1 MTAAPDPHGHTHRHT
16 HSDCGHEHAHDH
28 ATTHHH
34 GHAQGHAHH
43 DPLAHDQLAIDRH
56 HRGRLAL
63 AFALT
68 AGFMLLE
75 AIGGAIAGSLALMA
89 DAGHMLTDAAALG
102 LAWLALRIAARPA
115 DHKRSFGYQRLRVI
129 ATFLNG
135 LALLMIVGWIA
146 FEAIARMLQP
156 QAVEAWPMLW
166 IAVSGAIANLVVFA
180 ILRPAGHD
188 DMNMAA
194 ASLHVMSDLLGS
206 LAAILS
212 AVIIL
217 TTGWL
222 PADPLLSLLVCV
234 LLVRSAWYL
243 VKRST
248 HILLEGS
255 PEWLNLAELRS
266 TLEHAVPA
274 IQDVH
279 HVHCWL
285 VGPQDTLLTM
295 HVQVAPEADHVHTL
309 RQAKEVLAEQFGITH
324 ATIQIESSDCLD
336 ADCTEQATANG

>member
-1 MTAAPDPHGHTHRHT
+1 
-16 HSDCGHEHAHDH
+16 
-28 ATTHHH
+28 
-34 GHAQGHAHH
+34 
-43 DPLAHDQLAIDRH
+43 
-56 HRGRLAL
+56 
-63 AFALT
+63 
-68 AGFMLLE
+68 MLLE
-75 AIGGAIAGSLALMA
+75 AVGGALAGSLALIA

-102 LAWLALRIAARPA
+102 LAWVALRIAARPA

-129 ATFLNG
+129 ATLLNG
-135 LALLMIVGWIA
+135 LALFLIVGWIA
-146 FEAIARMLQP
+146 FEAVVRLLQP
-156 QAVEAWPMLW
+156 HPVEAWPMLW
-166 IAVSGAIANLVVFA
+166 IAVLGALANLISFA
-180 ILRPAGHD
+180 ILRPAGHE

-206 LAAILS
+206 VAAILS

-222 PADPLLSLLVCV
+222 PADPLLSLLVCA
-234 LLVRSAWYL
+234 LLVRSAWSL

-255 PEWLNLAELRS
+255 PEWLNVAELRGV
-266 TLEHAVPA
+266 LEREVPA

-295 HVQVAPEADHVHTL
+295 HVQVAPDADHVHTL
-309 RQAKEVLAEQFGITH
+309 RAAKLVLAQQFGITH
-324 ATIQIESSDCLD
+324 ATIQIESNDCLD
-336 ADCTEQATANG
+336 ADCVEPALQRVDSSIV

>member
-1 MTAAPDPHGHTHRHT
+1 MTATPDPHGHAHRHT
-16 HSDCGHEHAHDH
+16 HSDCGHEHAQAHV
-28 ATTHHH
+28 H
-34 GHAQGHAHH
+34 GVHGHAHH
-43 DPLAHDQLAIDRH
+43 DHLTHDQLTTDRR
-56 HRGRLAL
+56 HRSRLAL
-63 AFALT
+63 AFTLT
-68 AGFMLLE
+68 TGFMLLE

-102 LAWLALRIAARPA
+102 LAWVALRIAARPA

-135 LALLMIVGWIA
+135 LALLVIVGWIA
-146 FEAIARMLQP
+146 FEAVARMLQP
-156 QAVEAWPMLW
+156 QPVDAWPMLW
-166 IAVSGAIANLVVFA
+166 IAVAGAVANLVAFA

-194 ASLHVMSDLLGS
+194 VSLHVMSDLLGS
-206 LAAILS
+206 IAAILS

-217 TTGWL
+217 STGWL

-234 LLVRSAWYL
+234 LLVRSAWSL

-255 PEWLNLAELRS
+255 PEWLNLAELRN
-266 TLEHAVPA
+266 TLEQAVPA

-295 HVQVAPEADHVHTL
+295 HVQVAPDADHAHTL
-309 RQAKEVLAEQFGITH
+309 REAKHVLAQQFGITH

-336 ADCTEQATANG
+336 ADCKGGEQATAAGLR